1 MEHRCTIDTLIDTA
15 EEFEGIKFV
24 TLENVLRWKKLMGR
38 PKDLEHIK
46 MIKAYLVKKTS
57 SKSTASM

>member
-1 MEHRCTIDTLIDTA
+1 
-15 EEFEGIKFV
+15 
-24 TLENVLRWKKLMGR
+24 MGR